1 VSTALRL
8 LIFAAGVVVSL
19 GASWILVSRLER
31 LGHRLGFSEALLGM
45 LAAFAADTP
54 EITTAVTALAGHDRR
69 VGAGV
74 VLGANAFNLAVL
86 LGVSAL
92 IAGFI
97 ALHRRVIV
105 MSGAVALW
113 VAVVCLAE
121 VRGAFTPLVALALA
135 LAALLPYAAILGAG
149 RRQVARLPF
158 RASWLHW
165 LDQAIGEEEQ
175 ELAGVIA
182 AAGGDARDG
191 AVAALALLVVV
202 GASVAMEH
210 AATALGR
217 HYSIAGILVGALV
230 LAAVTSLP
238 NAVAGVY
245 LALRGRG
252 AAALSTA
259 LNSNMINVVAGLLIP
274 GSLVGLGA
282 PSHQTSLVAAAYLAL
297 TVLALT
303 AAYLARGLRR
313 ATGAVI
319 VAVYA
324 AFTIALIVSAS
335 G

>member
-1 VSTALRL
+1 VSVTLRV
-8 LIFAAGVVVSL
+8 LIFVVGVAISL
-19 GASWILVSRLER
+19 CASWILVSRLER

-45 LAAFAADTP
+45 LAALAADSP
-54 EITTAVTALAGHDRR
+54 EITTAVTALANHDRR
-69 VGAGV
+69 IGAGV

-113 VAVVCLAE
+113 VAVIALAD
-121 VRGAFTPLVALALA
+121 VRGAFAPGAALALA
-135 LAALLPYAAILGAG
+135 LAALLPYAGVLAAG
-149 RRQVARLPF
+149 PARLRLRPAWS
-158 RASWLHW
+158 RWLE
-165 LDQAIGEEEQ
+165 QAIGEEEL
-175 ELAGVIA
+175 ELAGAISTGSGDSRDA
-182 AAGGDARDG
+182 TLAG
-191 AVAALALLVVV
+191 LALLVVI

-210 AATALGR
+210 AAVALGH

-245 LALRGRG
+245 LATRGRG

-259 LNSNMINVVAGLLIP
+259 LNSNVINVVAGLLIP
-274 GSLVGLGA
+274 GAIVGLGA
-282 PSHQTSLVAAAYLAL
+282 RSDQVSIVASAYLAL
-297 TVLALT
+297 TFVALT
-303 AAYLARGLRR
+303 CAYGARGLGR
-313 ATGAVI
+313 TSGALI

-324 AFTIALIVSAS
+324 AFTIALIASAA